1 MSETT
6 VDFISPVQITVDDS
20 QVSVGAGGQYVVD
33 MTAGADGALVAAN
46 NLSDLDSAA
55 DARTNLGATTLGEDL
70 FTVADASTARS
81 LLEVTLATLSASC
94 AVAVTT
100 AGALYLAVP
109 TGITGTVS
117 KIRAVTNGDPG
128 GNVVFA
134 SAIGPSGG
142 PFVAITNGGFTVA
155 NGATAGTASVATPTA
170 ANSVT
175 GGTSIVRVSW
185 DNGAATAAV
194 VGVVI
199 EITRA

>member
-1 MSETT
+1 MAETT

-33 MTAGADGALVAAN
+33 MSPGAGGTAIGSALFNAA
-46 NLSDLDSAA
+46 SASAA
-55 DARTNLGATTLGEDL
+55 RTTLG
-70 FTVADASTARS
+70 
-81 LLEVTLATLSASC
+81 VTLATLSGPC
-94 AVAVTT
+94 AVAATT

-128 GNVVFA
+128 GTLTFA
-134 SAIGPSGG
+134 SAIGTSGG
-142 PFVAITNGGFTVA
+142 SYSAITNGGFTVA

-175 GGTSIVRVSW
+175 GATSIVRVSW
-185 DNGAATAAV
+185 DNGAASAVV